1 MTYIPAEND
10 PHQNRR
16 SGSGSSAEET
26 PTEAITTPPGTRGNG
41 GSSASRADS
50 VQDHQ
55 SNPRTE
61 SISASSDPTVTR
73 PMPSVSGASN
83 SGRYQLSADPETT
96 ALETTTGPGDSGAPA
111 PWQDTRQQPVHQPL
125 QQPGDYRGGP
135 EQQHGQSQQFRQPQ
149 QQPVGQAPAD
159 YGATAH
165 PAAPRTPARDLS
177 FGIVMGLLLRAV
189 LLFAAAGGLAFYALR
204 TVGGQW
210 ADELALQ
217 EGDQAL
223 NQLPTAWVPWI
234 DLVPVLVCVLW
245 GAVALLFAVG
255 SRRWVPLLVGVVSG
269 LGAVVSVQL
278 LKREF
283 LVKAPYGIHET
294 TMNSLPSGHT
304 AAAATAAMIA
314 VMTAPARW
322 RGAVAFFGALTTA
335 AAGISTVLNGWH
347 RPMDAMVSVLVVA
360 CWAVVGALL
369 LRCLIRP
376 ERYTSNLSVTTLV
389 LGILLVLAAAGGLA
403 AMQTVTITG
412 LPLAAG
418 AAGIV
423 GFSLLAAHQTV
434 RALRPHQ
441 QAV

>member
-1 MTYIPAEND
+1 
-10 PHQNRR
+10 
-16 SGSGSSAEET
+16 
-26 PTEAITTPPGTRGNG
+26 
-41 GSSASRADS
+41 
-50 VQDHQ
+50 
-55 SNPRTE
+55 
-61 SISASSDPTVTR
+61 
-73 PMPSVSGASN
+73 
-83 SGRYQLSADPETT
+83 
-96 ALETTTGPGDSGAPA
+96 
-111 PWQDTRQQPVHQPL
+111 
-125 QQPGDYRGGP
+125 
-135 EQQHGQSQQFRQPQ
+135 
-149 QQPVGQAPAD
+149 
-159 YGATAH
+159 
-165 PAAPRTPARDLS
+165 
-177 FGIVMGLLLRAV
+177 
-189 LLFAAAGGLAFYALR
+189 
-204 TVGGQW
+204 
-210 ADELALQ
+210 
-217 EGDQAL
+217 
-223 NQLPTAWVPWI
+223 
-234 DLVPVLVCVLW
+234 
-245 GAVALLFAVG
+245 
-255 SRRWVPLLVGVVSG
+255 
-269 LGAVVSVQL
+269 
-278 LKREF
+278 
-283 LVKAPYGIHET
+283 
-294 TMNSLPSGHT
+294 MNSLPSGHT

-441 QAV
+441 QFV

>member
-10 PHQNRR
+10 PTANHGP
-16 SGSGSSAEET
+16 GSSSSAEET
-26 PTEAITTPPGTRGNG
+26 PTEAIATPHAARGKG
-41 GSSASRADS
+41 GSSSTHQQARDGSGADAQTS
-50 VQDHQ
+50 
-55 SNPRTE
+55 
-61 SISASSDPTVTR
+61 SISASSDPTMTR
-73 PMPSVSGASN
+73 PMPSVAHGADSN
-83 SGRYQLSADPETT
+83 RYRLSADPET
-96 ALETTTGPGDSGAPA
+96 APIETSSMAHSSETGNA
-111 PWQDTRQQPVHQPL
+111 PWQDPQQPAQ
-125 QQPGDYRGGP
+125 YA
-135 EQQHGQSQQFRQPQ
+135 QPQ
-149 QQPVGQAPAD
+149 QYPAQPQVHPQPVQQQPYQQAPAG
-159 YGATAH
+159 YGASTQ
-165 PAAPRTPARDLS
+165 PAAARTPARDLS
-177 FGIVMGLLLRAV
+177 FGIVLGLLLRAV
-189 LLFAAAGGLAFYALR
+189 LLFAAAGGLAYYALR

-210 ADELALQ
+210 SDELALQ

-223 NQLPTAWVPWI
+223 NRLPTAWVPWI

-245 GAVALLFAVG
+245 GVMALLFAVG
-255 SRRWVPLLVGVVSG
+255 SRRWVPLLVALGTG

-283 LVKAPYGIHET
+283 LVKAPLGIQET

-322 RGAVAFFGALTTA
+322 RGAVAFFGAVTTA

-360 CWAVVGALL
+360 CWAVLGALV

-376 ERYTSNLSVTTLV
+376 ERYTSNLSVTTFV
-389 LGILLVLAAAGGLA
+389 LGILLVVAAAGGLA
-403 AMQTVTITG
+403 AMQTWTITG

-418 AAGIV
+418 AAGIL

-434 RALRPHQ
+434 RALRPRQ
-441 QAV
+441 RAA